1 MQGRETT
8 RISVYLDGRR
18 SSDRLLL
25 SKLRAD
31 RNRRSMSATLR
42 LALEQYYNACPAL
55 SGNDALRTV
64 AEALAQLQTQMAQFA
79 QLTAQLQAQ
88 VTALSAEN
96 QQLRQLLLAATFGDR
111 ASKQAAERAALALVR
126 VNDNGNGRA

>member
-1 MQGRETT
+1 
-8 RISVYLDGRR
+8 
-18 SSDRLLL
+18 
-25 SKLRAD
+25 
-31 RNRRSMSATLR
+31 MSATLR
-42 LALEQYYNACPAL
+42 LALEQYYNASPAL